1 MRTIRFAAL
10 LLAGLS
16 IIVPVGTVLAVRGVH
31 DPELWTILATTL
43 LLGLPGVAAGLLLA
57 LSQAR
62 WARWSALLLSLLF
75 LAVARGTAALL
86 AGYLYFPAALGLVAL
101 SIIAL
106 WRDGQ
111 QTTAAGHW

>member
-1 MRTIRFAAL
+1 MRTIRFAVL
-10 LLAGLS
+10 LFAGLS

-31 DPELWTILATTL
+31 NPELWTILATML
-43 LLGLPGVAAGLLLA
+43 LLGLPGIAAGLLLA

-75 LAVARGTAALL
+75 LAVALGTAGFL
-86 AGYLYFPAALGLVAL
+86 AGYLYFPAALGLVVL
-101 SIIAL
+101 SIVAL

-111 QTTAAGHW
+111 RITAGGLW